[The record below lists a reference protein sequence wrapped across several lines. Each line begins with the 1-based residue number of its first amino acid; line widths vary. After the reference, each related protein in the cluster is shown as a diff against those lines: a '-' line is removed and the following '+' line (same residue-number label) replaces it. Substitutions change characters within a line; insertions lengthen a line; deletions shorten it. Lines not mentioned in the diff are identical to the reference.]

1 MSSVPWLA
9 GKSQWEQI
17 HSYFKKPWMRLKNQ
31 IRRKLGIW
39 KSWNILGKPWY
50 AIFQEYE
57 LYESS
62 AFGLGFSPGTWL
74 TWLYGFTTSKPS
86 APGSQFES
94 QFDVDSRKE
103 TPHLSKILRFFFVF
117 PWVEST
123 MTGESTM
130 CHKTI
135 QNLASKLMYWLW
147 NLYWYDWNLC
157 PASAT
162 LVLQPSYLEDVGY
175 PTNLSHHLPLKASH
189 YNPAF
194 IWLTKALRVYIE

>member
-17 HSYFKKPWMRLKNQ
+17 HSYFQKPWMRLKNQ

-74 TWLYGFTTSKPS
+74 TWLDGFTTSKPS
-86 APGSQFES
+86 APGIQFES

-103 TPHLSKILRFFFVF
+103 TPHLSKNLRFFSF
-117 PWVEST
+117 PMGRIHHDWGIHHDGPQNNPKPCVKIDVLTVESVLIWL
-123 MTGESTM
+123 ESVSSK
-130 CHKTI
+130 C
-135 QNLASKLMYWLW
+135 NASFAALL
-147 NLYWYDWNLC
+147 
-157 PASAT
+157 P
-162 LVLQPSYLEDVGY
+162 GGRG
-175 PTNLSHHLPLKASH
+175 LSH
-189 YNPAF
+189 
-194 IWLTKALRVYIE
+194 